1 MPIFKIKGEKVNQL
15 EGQHVGLEKTLQ
27 GLIEKNLSEIFGLEF
42 VATEFNLENFW
53 LDTLTFNPDTNSFVI
68 IEYKKTESWSLIDQ
82 GQTYLNLLLDHKAD
96 VLMTYNEAKQQNK
109 KLKDIAWD
117 QSRIIFISPSFTPY
131 QRRALTPDMPFELWQ
146 VKLFEGDLL
155 SLTKVEPLVIQ
166 RTGGAKKAL
175 SGAIAREIKVY
186 TFDNLLK
193 KSSPVQQELI
203 RVLREKILG
212 LDSEMIETVRKG
224 SVSYKA
230 KKSFVLFSP
239 TGKKSDRLTVYFH
252 EGRKLKDPQKL
263 LKGRGSHGA
272 FIYVKEEDDIPLVMQ
287 FVRLAFDLASKQQ

>member
-1 MPIFKIKGEKVNQL
+1 MPIFKIKGEKVNQV
-15 EGQHVGLEKTLQ
+15 GAQHIDLEKTLQ
-27 GLIEKNLSEIFGLEF
+27 GLVEKNLSEIFGLEF
-42 VATEFNLENFW
+42 VVTEFNLENFW
-53 LDTLTFNPDTNSFVI
+53 LDSLAFNPDTDSFVI

-96 VLMTYNEAKQQNK
+96 VLIAYNELKKQNK

-117 QSRIIFISPSFTPY
+117 QSRIIFVSPSFTPY

-146 VKLFEGDLL
+146 VKLYEEDLL

-166 RTGGAKKAL
+166 RTGGARKTL
-175 SGAIAREIKVY
+175 SGAVAREIKVY
-186 TFDNLLK
+186 TLDGLLK

-203 RVLREKILG
+203 KILREKILG
-212 LDSEMIETVRKG
+212 LDSEMIETVRKD
-224 SVSYKA
+224 SVSYKV
-230 KKSFVLFSP
+230 KKTFVLLSP
-239 TGKKSDRLTVYFH
+239 TGKKRDRLTVYFH

-272 FIYVKEEDDIPLVMQ
+272 FIYAKEEDDIPTVMQ
-287 FVRLAFDLASKQQ
+287 FVKSAYDLASK